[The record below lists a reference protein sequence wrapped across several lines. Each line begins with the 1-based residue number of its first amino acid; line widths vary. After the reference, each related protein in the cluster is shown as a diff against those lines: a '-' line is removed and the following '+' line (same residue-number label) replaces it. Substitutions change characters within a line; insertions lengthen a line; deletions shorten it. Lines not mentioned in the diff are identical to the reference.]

1 MLWLAFTFMNKLAI
15 RETANLFSLDVFG
28 CVIAGNTQLELMKL
42 TSLAPIKYP
51 NKYAWHCIYVLPW
64 CYHLLFSAIIVFI
77 APLTKYLNS
86 STMFSSIVSTNYIV
100 FLSLEI
106 KFSNYSDV
114 LLFGRFA
121 GFLLG
126 FQSLCNI
133 TVNNLVEA
141 YNDKIEWLVKKNN

>member
-1 MLWLAFTFMNKLAI
+1 
-15 RETANLFSLDVFG
+15 
-28 CVIAGNTQLELMKL
+28 
-42 TSLAPIKYP
+42 
-51 NKYAWHCIYVLPW
+51 
-64 CYHLLFSAIIVFI
+64 
-77 APLTKYLNS
+77 
-86 STMFSSIVSTNYIV
+86 MFSSIVSTNYIV

-106 KFSNYSDV
+106 KFSNYS